1 MQTSVSFLDSLRNDP
16 GEQQW
21 QMLTDLYSP
30 LIRGWLIRSGAVSS
44 DLDDLT
50 QDVLIVVVRR
60 FPEFRREPQA
70 GAFRSWLRTITVNCL
85 RDHWKRR
92 KRQPVALGGTDFAA
106 VIEQLSDPQSALSQ
120 LWDKEHNACVS
131 AYLLNQIRSNT
142 SESTWRAFQR
152 FALDGLS
159 ADEVARELGVSANS
173 VFIAKSRVM
182 ASLRKLGKG
191 LIE

>member
-16 GEQQW
+16 SEQQW

-120 LWDKEHNACVS
+120 LWDNEHNACVS

>member
-1 MQTSVSFLDSLRNDP
+1 
-16 GEQQW
+16 
-21 QMLTDLYSP
+21 MLTDLYSP

-120 LWDKEHNACVS
+120 LWDNEHNACVS

>member
-16 GEQQW
+16 SEQQW
-21 QMLTDLYSP
+21 QMLTELYSP

-106 VIEQLSDPQSALSQ
+106 VIEQLSDPHSALSQ

-142 SESTWRAFQR
+142 SELTWRAFQR

-159 ADEVARELGVSANS
+159 ADEVARELGISANS

-182 ASLRKLGKG
+182 ASLRKIGKG